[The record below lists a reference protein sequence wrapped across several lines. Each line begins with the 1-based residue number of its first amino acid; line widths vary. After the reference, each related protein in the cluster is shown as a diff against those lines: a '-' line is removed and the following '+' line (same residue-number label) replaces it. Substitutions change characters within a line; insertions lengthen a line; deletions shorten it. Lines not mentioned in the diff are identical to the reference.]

1 MTPIVLVCL
10 ALGVPLETSIDAGAL
25 AFVEVPAP
33 ARTSARL
40 EGSALARLYGLLLS
54 RNERALLTKA
64 PDTRLLAALFAGTDT
79 TPSEWIVALDGGAA
93 SSLLRDALRGWLQQR
108 GFGPSSEAAPGP
120 GLVGLAREQQ
130 QVCLFGDDGR
140 LGVASTPGRATTA
153 LAGAEHPL
161 GATPEYQRVTGA
173 SPSSDV
179 RASLDVQRLYGR
191 LALTPRG
198 RTLAGLVD
206 RLGLLGVSS
215 FAFGGSV
222 EGPGAVLTG
231 VVPVT
236 GERKGLR
243 VVHGAPV
250 PPVRP
255 GVVPPGDMGWARAVV
270 CPECLWN
277 VAQIVASYEA
287 PVETALVRANVDQLE
302 QRVGKRL
309 GSDVLGDTPRP
320 WTVYAGDLGGQA
332 VTVLVAEVADAATG
346 ARFIK
351 ELAVMLPAVF
361 PGVELRP
368 LPGPGPAVWT
378 LFVERRPTLALAF
391 DRSAFVV
398 SVLPAAVRAHL
409 RRRPGPDAP
418 LRGPPA
424 LVWGQLAPAGVKV
437 LLHQTDPGQR
447 LLGIAGQGGVGEGT
461 LTAALAVPSF
471 AITGDEAGY
480 TLTVEV
486 GKRR

>member
-1 MTPIVLVCL
+1 
-10 ALGVPLETSIDAGAL
+10 
-25 AFVEVPAP
+25 
-33 ARTSARL
+33 
-40 EGSALARLYGLLLS
+40 
-54 RNERALLTKA
+54 
-64 PDTRLLAALFAGTDT
+64 
-79 TPSEWIVALDGGAA
+79 
-93 SSLLRDALRGWLQQR
+93 
-108 GFGPSSEAAPGP
+108 
-120 GLVGLAREQQ
+120 VGLTRGPQ
-130 QVCLFGDDGR
+130 QVFLFGDDGR
-140 LGVASTPGRATTA
+140 LGVASTPGRATTT
-153 LAGAEHPL
+153 LAGSEHPL
-161 GATPEYQRVTGA
+161 GATPEYQRAAGA
-173 SPSSDV
+173 GPSADV

-191 LALTPRG
+191 LALTPGG

-215 FAFGGSV
+215 IDLGGSV
-222 EGPGAVLTG
+222 EGAVAALTA

-255 GVVPPGDMGWARAVV
+255 GLVPPGDMGWARAVV

-287 PVETALVRANVDQLE
+287 PVETAVVRANLDQLE

-309 GSDVLGDTPRP
+309 GSDVLGETARP

-332 VTVLVAEVADAATG
+332 VSVLVAELADAATG
-346 ARFIK
+346 ARFVK

-368 LPGPGPAVWT
+368 LPGPGPTVWT

-391 DRSAFVV
+391 DRSALVL
-398 SVLPAAVRAHL
+398 SALPAAVRAHL

-424 LVWGQLAPAGVKV
+424 LAWGQLAPAGVKV
-437 LLHQTDPGQR
+437 LLHKTDPGLR
-447 LLGIAGQGGVGEGT
+447 LLGIAGQGGVGEGA
-461 LTAALAVPSF
+461 LAAALAVPSF
-471 AITGDEAGY
+471 SIAGDESGY
-480 TLTVEV
+480 TLSLEL
-486 GKRR
+486 GRRR